1 MSKRIILL
9 ALSLAIAMTASLPAS
24 DDAIGILRRSDRFR
38 PSFDSFVVRVKL
50 TNSDAGETVDEADFE
65 VSIKGDNSLVKFLS
79 TRSKGQSLLMRGDDM
94 WMFLPSV
101 ARPVR
106 ITPIQRLMGNVS
118 NGDLAR
124 LRYADDYT
132 ATLEGQV
139 QVEGQTCDVLDLRAR
154 RKSATYQRVRYIVR
168 RSDARP
174 LNAEYSL
181 TSGKVMKRATFTAPR
196 DMAGRQI
203 LSRTIIAD
211 ADNPDSVTTIDL
223 LSVAPKPLA
232 DKVFSVAR
240 SDG

>member
-1 MSKRIILL
+1 MSKRIMFVAL
-9 ALSLAIAMTASLPAS
+9 AVVGAMTALLSAS
-24 DDAIGILRRSDRFR
+24 DPATEILRRSDQFR

-50 TNSDAGETVDEADFE
+50 TNSEAGKVVDEADFE
-65 VSIKGDNSLVKFLS
+65 VSIKADNSLVRFLS
-79 TRSKGQSLLMRGDDM
+79 PRSKGQSLLMRGDDM

-124 LRYADDYT
+124 LRYVDDYT
-132 ATLEGQV
+132 ATVDGETNV
-139 QVEGQTCDVLDLRAR
+139 DGQTCDVLDLRAK
-154 RKSATYQRVRYIVR
+154 RKAATYQRVRYVVR

-174 LNAEYSL
+174 ISAEYSL
-181 TSGKVMKRATFTAPR
+181 TSGKVMKRATFTALR
-196 DMAGRQI
+196 DMAGRPI
-203 LSRTIIAD
+203 LSRTIIQD
-211 ADNPDSVTTIDL
+211 ADRLDSVTTIDL
-223 LSVAPKPLA
+223 LSIASKPLP